1 MFDTLNMWK
10 DREAMAGDDPLAI
23 AQYLT
28 KPKQGWSED
37 DGYFVSGL
45 AGNYKI
51 YATQRGISI
60 KGSLA
65 KYFLPSNVY
74 TLTRATAQQAI
85 EMLSDQ
91 LHIDVSTATVTRAD
105 ISTVIPTKHKPSAY
119 YPQLGDKPYCP
130 HRVQATD
137 GTLYYQTQ
145 QKQLA
150 FYDKTAEAKAK
161 RAKIPP
167 LLTDRNLL
175 RYELRYSH
183 RLQEQ
188 LKQADP
194 VTAARLTDQAF
205 YYMLVQQWKQEF
217 DSIKKIH
224 KNTLVMEKIKTVNE
238 AERLF
243 FARLIQQHGG
253 KAAVDEFMADIKAS
267 NAFGDNKTQYVS
279 NLKAKLN
286 KVLQIPVADDE
297 DIIIEIE
304 KAVANYARY
313 AR

>member
-1 MFDTLNMWK
+1 
-10 DREAMAGDDPLAI
+10 
-23 AQYLT
+23 
-28 KPKQGWSED
+28 
-37 DGYFVSGL
+37 
-45 AGNYKI
+45 
-51 YATQRGISI
+51 
-60 KGSLA
+60 
-65 KYFLPSNVY
+65 
-74 TLTRATAQQAI
+74 
-85 EMLSDQ
+85 MLSDQ
-91 LHIDVSTATVTRAD
+91 LHIDVSTATVTRVD

-161 RAKIPP
+161 RAIIPP
-167 LLTDRNLL
+167 ILTDCNLL

-224 KNTLVMEKIKTVNE
+224 KNTLVMENIKTVNE

-286 KVLQIPVADDE
+286 KVLQIPVADDD

-304 KAVANYARY
+304 KAVANYANY